1 MSASTLSIARTA
13 LVAHQTAL
21 QTVGH
26 NIANAATPGF
36 TRQEAVLT
44 ANDPQRLTYGTV
56 GTGVSVSTV
65 VRKRNEMLD
74 VGYRTSAET
83 AARVE
88 LRRDQLAQLE
98 SVFGEPSEEGMAKT
112 MDEFFNA
119 WSDLSATPTSI
130 GARAVV
136 QQRGRQVA
144 TLFNTYDNE
153 LTSQRTTAT
162 DRLQQTLRQVNSLA
176 EQVADLNG
184 RILSSE
190 SAGMPNND
198 LRDRRDVA
206 LDQLSSIAGARV
218 ERQANGNTAVL
229 VGSFNLVEGTNTQRL
244 ELAFAVPPGPAPA
257 EPVGDVPV
265 RIRPVGGTDSTVTGV
280 GGELHALM
288 ESINQIIPELRTR
301 LDANARTLTETVN
314 TLHRT
319 GFLFDGSTIPGTPAG
334 DFFDRG
340 TVTSPVRAGTIG
352 LDASIAADAGR
363 IAASQSINA
372 PADNTVANQLAALR
386 DLPTSVTWTS
396 ADGAVERG
404 SFIGFFRSTVTQ
416 LGITTQA
423 TRDDATL
430 FRTLVD
436 QAEARRQDAG
446 GVNIDE
452 EMVQIVRV
460 QQAYQAAAKMV
471 KSVDELMQTIMQ
483 LI

>member
-229 VGSFNLVEGTNTQRL
+229 VGSFNLVEGTNTPRS
-244 ELAFAVPPGPAPA
+244 APA
-257 EPVGDVPV
+257 
-265 RIRPVGGTDSTVTGV
+265 
-280 GGELHALM
+280 
-288 ESINQIIPELRTR
+288 
-301 LDANARTLTETVN
+301 
-314 TLHRT
+314 
-319 GFLFDGSTIPGTPAG
+319 AG
-334 DFFDRG
+334 
-340 TVTSPVRAGTIG
+340 
-352 LDASIAADAGR
+352 
-363 IAASQSINA
+363 
-372 PADNTVANQLAALR
+372 
-386 DLPTSVTWTS
+386 
-396 ADGAVERG
+396 
-404 SFIGFFRSTVTQ
+404 
-416 LGITTQA
+416 A
-423 TRDDATL
+423 T
-430 FRTLVD
+430 
-436 QAEARRQDAG
+436 
-446 GVNIDE
+446 
-452 EMVQIVRV
+452 
-460 QQAYQAAAKMV
+460 
-471 KSVDELMQTIMQ
+471 
-483 LI
+483 

>member
-1 MSASTLSIARTA
+1 
-13 LVAHQTAL
+13 
-21 QTVGH
+21 
-26 NIANAATPGF
+26 
-36 TRQEAVLT
+36 
-44 ANDPQRLTYGTV
+44 
-56 GTGVSVSTV
+56 V

-74 VGYRTSAET
+74 VGYRTSSET

-98 SVFGEPSEEGMAKT
+98 AVFGEPSEEGMSKT
-112 MDEFFNA
+112 LDEFFNA
-119 WSDLSATPTSI
+119 WSDLAATPTSI

-144 TLFNTYDNE
+144 TLFNTYDGE
-153 LTSQRTTAT
+153 LTSQRATAT
-162 DRLQQTLRQVNSLA
+162 DRLQQTLRQINSLA
-176 EQVADLNG
+176 QQVADLNG

-190 SAGMPNND
+190 SSGMPNND
-198 LRDRRDVA
+198 LRDRRDLA
-206 LDQLSSIAGARV
+206 LDQLAGLAGARV
-218 ERQANGNTAVL
+218 EKQANGDAAVL
-229 VGSFNLVEGTNTQRL
+229 VGSFNLVEGTNAQAL
-244 ELAFAVPPGPAPA
+244 ELGFAVSGGPAPA

-265 RIRPVGGTDSTVTGV
+265 RIKPVGNEGTVMGL
-280 GGELHALM
+280 GGEVHALM
-288 ESINQIIPELRTR
+288 ESINGIIPELRTR
-301 LDANARTLTETVN
+301 LDANARLLTATVN

-319 GFLFDGSTIPGTPAG
+319 GFLFDGSTIPGAAAG
-334 DFFDRG
+334 DFFDPG
-340 TVTSPVRAGTIG
+340 TVTAPVRAGTIS
-352 LDASIAADAGR
+352 LDAGIAADAGR
-363 IAASQSINA
+363 IAASQDANG
-372 PADNTVANQLAALR
+372 PADNRVANQLASLR

-396 ADGAVERG
+396 TSGAVERG

-416 LGITTQA
+416 LGIASQA

-430 FRTLVD
+430 FRTLAD
-436 QAEARRQDAG
+436 QAEARRQDSG

>member
-1 MSASTLSIARTA
+1 
-13 LVAHQTAL
+13 
-21 QTVGH
+21 
-26 NIANAATPGF
+26 
-36 TRQEAVLT
+36 
-44 ANDPQRLTYGTV
+44 
-56 GTGVSVSTV
+56 
-65 VRKRNEMLD
+65 
-74 VGYRTSAET
+74 
-83 AARVE
+83 
-88 LRRDQLAQLE
+88 
-98 SVFGEPSEEGMAKT
+98 
-112 MDEFFNA
+112 
-119 WSDLSATPTSI
+119 
-130 GARAVV
+130 VV

-162 DRLQQTLRQVNSLA
+162 DRLLQTLRQVNSLA

-206 LDQLSSIAGARV
+206 LDQLAAIAGARV

-229 VGSFNLVEGTNTQRL
+229 VGSHNLVEGTNTQPL
-244 ELAFAVPPGPAPA
+244 DLAFDVPPGPAPA
-257 EPVGDVPV
+257 EPIGDVPV
-265 RIRPVGGTDSTVTGV
+265 RIKPREGNDGTVSGV
-280 GGELHALM
+280 GGELHALL
-288 ESINQIIPELRTR
+288 ESINHIIPELRTR

-314 TLHRT
+314 THHRA
-319 GFLFDGSTIPGTPAG
+319 GFLFDGSTIPGTAAG
-334 DFFDRG
+334 NFFDAG

-352 LDASIAADAGR
+352 LDASIATDAGR
-363 IAASQSINA
+363 IAASRNANA
-372 PADNTVANQLAALR
+372 PADNTVANGLAALR
-386 DLPTSVTWTS
+386 DIPTSVTWTS

-430 FRTLVD
+430 FRTLAD

-452 EMVQIVRV
+452 EMVKIVRV
-460 QQAYQAAAKMV
+460 QQAYQAAAKMI

>member
-1 MSASTLSIARTA
+1 MSGLLSVARTA
-13 LVAHQTAL
+13 MISHQTAL

-26 NIANAATPGF
+26 NIANAATEGF
-36 TRQEAVLT
+36 TRQEAVL
-44 ANDPQRLTYGTV
+44 AAKDPARLTYGNV
-56 GTGVSVSTV
+56 GTGVTVSTV

-83 AARVE
+83 TARAE

-98 SVFGEPSEEGMAKT
+98 AVFGEPSEEGMSKT
-112 MDEFFNA
+112 LDEFFNA
-119 WSDLSATPTSI
+119 WSDLAAAPTSI

-153 LTSQRTTAT
+153 LTSQRVTAT
-162 DRLQQTLRQVNSLA
+162 DRLLQTLRQVNGLA

-198 LRDRRDVA
+198 LRDRRDLA
-206 LDQLSSIAGARV
+206 LDKLASLVGAKV
-218 ERQANGNTAVL
+218 ERQASGSTSVL
-229 VGSFNLVEGTNTQRL
+229 VGSFNLVEGTNVQVL
-244 ELAFAVPPGPAPA
+244 ELAFDTPPGPPPP

-265 RIRPVGGTDSTVTGV
+265 RVKPSGNDGTVLGL
-280 GGELHALM
+280 GGEVNALM
-288 ESINQIIPELRTR
+288 ENINRTIPELRTR
-301 LDANARTLTETVN
+301 LDTTARLLTSTVN
-314 TLHRT
+314 TAHRG
-319 GFLFDGSTIPGTPAG
+319 GFTFAGNAIPGTAAG
-334 DFFDRG
+334 NFFDPG
-340 TVTSPVRAGTIG
+340 SVTSPVRAGTIM
-352 LDASIAADAGR
+352 LDVAVAADAGR
-363 IAASQSINA
+363 VAASRDANG
-372 PADNTVANQLAALR
+372 PADNGVATELAALR
-386 DLPTSVTWTS
+386 DAHSAVTWTS
-396 ADGAVERG
+396 PDGAVERG
-404 SFIGFFRSTVTQ
+404 SFIGFFRSTVTH

-423 TRDDATL
+423 AIDDATL

-471 KSVDELMQTIMQ
+471 KSVDELMQTILQ
-483 LI
+483 LM